1 MNRVRGSRARLR
13 RQASCL
19 FVLLAVSLGG
29 AVRAHEIGT
38 TRVAVR
44 FAPDGGYAI
53 DIATDA
59 VSLLARLEIA
69 AGDPRS
75 DTADA
80 GELQRQLLARLPALR
95 QHFTIGFDGAADAP
109 PQIRVAVSPAI
120 DVNGTAQA
128 ALRMTGT
135 RPPGAQQFTWSWSL
149 TSASYALSVATAPE
163 RAPLTQWLTA
173 GETSAAV
180 ALDTLSAAPAESRLG
195 LVRKY
200 VVLGFT
206 HILPGGLDHVLFV
219 LGIFLLSRGVRPVL
233 LQVSAFTIAHSIT
246 LGLSMYSVVS
256 VQASI
261 VEPLIALSIAYI
273 AIENVV
279 SAEVGASRVA
289 VVFAFGLLHGLGFA
303 GALRE
308 IGLPR
313 SEFLT
318 ALLGFNVGVELGQLA
333 VISIAFVLVGHWFGE
348 REWYRRRVVLPASAG
363 IAVCGLIWTIQRLHL
378 V

>member
-1 MNRVRGSRARLR
+1 M
-13 RQASCL
+13 SCL
-19 FVLLAVSLGG
+19 FVLLVVSLGG
-29 AVRAHEIGT
+29 AARAHEIGT

-44 FAPDGGYAI
+44 FAPDGAYAI

-95 QHFTIGFDGAADAP
+95 QQFTIGFDGAAAAA

-128 ALRMTGT
+128 ALRMTGM
-135 RPPGAQQFTWSWSL
+135 RPPRAQQFTWSWSL
-149 TSASYALSVATAPE
+149 TSASYALSVATAPD

-173 GETSAAV
+173 DETSAVV
-180 ALDTLSAAPAESRLG
+180 ALDTVAAAPAESRPG
-195 LVRKY
+195 LARKY

-219 LGIFLLSRGVRPVL
+219 LGIFLLSRRVRPVL

-246 LGLSMYSVVS
+246 LGLSIYNIVS

-279 SAEVGASRVA
+279 SAEVRASRVA

-333 VISIAFVLVGHWFGE
+333 VISLAFVLVGHWFGD

-363 IAVCGLIWTIQRLHL
+363 IAACGLIWTIQRLHL

>member
-1 MNRVRGSRARLR
+1 MKSVRGGRARLR
-13 RQASCL
+13 VPAL
-19 FVLLAVSLGG
+19 AVLLVVSLGG

-44 FAPDGGYAI
+44 FAPDGAYAI
-53 DIATDA
+53 EIATDA

-95 QHFTIGFDGAADAP
+95 QHFTIGFDGAAAAA

-128 ALRMTGT
+128 ALRMTGR
-135 RPPGAQQFTWSWSL
+135 RPPGAQQFTWSWSM
-149 TSASYALSVATAPE
+149 TSASYALSVATAPD
-163 RAPLTQWLTA
+163 RPPLTQWLTA
-173 GETSAAV
+173 DAGAVV
-180 ALDTLSAAPAESRLG
+180 ALDTVSAAPPESRLR

-219 LGIFLLSRGVRPVL
+219 LGIFLLSRRVRPVL

-246 LGLSMYSVVS
+246 LGLSIYNIVS
-256 VQASI
+256 VPASI

-279 SAEVGASRVA
+279 SAEVRASRIA

-333 VISIAFVLVGHWFGE
+333 VISLAFVLVGHWFGD

-363 IAVCGLIWTIQRLHL
+363 IAACGVIWTIQRLHL